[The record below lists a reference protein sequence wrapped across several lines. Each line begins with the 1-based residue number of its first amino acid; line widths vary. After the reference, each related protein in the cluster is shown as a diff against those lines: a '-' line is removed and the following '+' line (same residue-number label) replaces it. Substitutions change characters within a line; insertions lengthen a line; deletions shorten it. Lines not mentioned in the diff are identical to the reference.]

1 MRIRIEATN
10 NTPPVAKRMIATAGS
25 WCGVVCREGTLLNV
39 PRGRSAD
46 ADVGR
51 ANDNDEVPDRAEAV
65 EDNRDKGVDTTVLVG

>member
-1 MRIRIEATN
+1 MEATS

-25 WCGVVCREGTLLNV
+25 WCGVVCSEGTLLNV

-51 ANDNDEVPDRAEAV
+51 ANDDNEVPNRAEAV
-65 EDNRDKGVDTTVLVG
+65 EDIRYKGVGTTGLAG